1 MTSRAPLAAGTPSS
15 PLPAGAG
22 RPASVDPQ
30 SPSELHGL
38 LRELHA
44 AGRQDLAAARLLEGH
59 VDALQLLR
67 RYGRDPSGDRLAE
80 RLEAFGSCGV
90 WNADLPGD
98 PLRMEDNRIV
108 GGKSFASGA
117 GLLTHALVTVQADD
131 PARVQL
137 ILVDLARSP
146 PRIDRDWWRVVG
158 MQASHTHRVRWQQ
171 LPLDRVTLIGAPG
184 DYAREPWFSGGALRF
199 VAVQAGGIA
208 ALFDAVRAHLI
219 ARERERDPH
228 QLARLARL
236 YTAADTAS
244 ALCSRAAGEWFE
256 TEGETRLAY
265 VGHVRLAVS
274 DLAVSAI
281 ALAQEAIGVEALFEA
296 HPACR
301 ILTDLMVYIRQ
312 PGPDRQREAVGKALA
327 LGCLRPTL

>member
-1 MTSRAPLAAGTPSS
+1 MTSHAPLTAGTRPVALPAAGGRPAGIDPQTPSS
-15 PLPAGAG
+15 
-22 RPASVDPQ
+22 
-30 SPSELHGL
+30 LHSL
-38 LRELHA
+38 LRELYA

-67 RYGRDPSGDRLAE
+67 RYGRDPRVHRLAD
-80 RLEAFGSCGV
+80 RLEASGSCGV

-98 PLRMEDNRIV
+98 PLRIENKFIV

-117 GLLTHALVTVQADD
+117 GLLTHALVTVRADD

-146 PRIDRDWWRVVG
+146 PEIDRDWWRVVG
-158 MQASHTHRVRWQQ
+158 MQASHTHRVHWQQ
-171 LPLDRVTLIGAPG
+171 LPLDGVTLIGGPG

-199 VAVQAGGIA
+199 VAVQAGGLA
-208 ALFDAVRAHLI
+208 GLFDAVRAHLI
-219 ARERERDPH
+219 AREREGDPH

-244 ALCSRAAGEWFE
+244 ALCARAAGQWFE

-312 PGPDRQREAVGKALA
+312 PGPDRKREALGKALA
-327 LGCLRPTL
+327 LGCLRPLL

>member
-1 MTSRAPLAAGTPSS
+1 MTSRAPLTAAIPPS
-15 PLPAGAG
+15 PLPAAAG
-22 RPASVDPQ
+22 RLAGTDPRSPAD
-30 SPSELHGL
+30 LHSL

-67 RYGRDPSGDRLAE
+67 RYGRDPGVNRLADS
-80 RLEAFGSCGV
+80 LQASGSCGV
-90 WNADLPGD
+90 WNADLPGS
-98 PLRMEDNRIV
+98 PLRIENNRIT

-117 GLLTHALVTVQADD
+117 GLLTHALVTLQADD
-131 PARVQL
+131 PAHVQL
-137 ILVDLARSP
+137 VLVDLSRTP
-146 PRIDRDWWRVVG
+146 PSVDRDWWRVVG
-158 MQASHTHRVRWQQ
+158 MQASHTHQVRWQQ
-171 LPLDRVTLIGAPG
+171 LPLDAVTLIGAPG

-199 VAVQAGGIA
+199 VAVHAGGIA
-208 ALFDAVRAHLI
+208 ALFDTVRAHLV
-219 ARERERDPH
+219 ARERARDPH

-244 ALCSRAAGEWFE
+244 ALCARAAGEWFE

-265 VGHVRLAVS
+265 VAHVRLAIS

-301 ILTDLMVYIRQ
+301 VLTDLMVYIRQ
-312 PGPDRQREAVGKALA
+312 PGPDRQREALGRSLA
-327 LGCLRPTL
+327 LGSLRPEP